1 MVPADKKYLQSRDL
15 VEGVDR
21 MPPYDFHDGFKQL
34 KGAKNGTG
42 DRVPVFAQLH
52 EFAMKWNGISG
63 KIFYTSPEIYV
74 KGILDMAR
82 AFEIDT
88 PDIGWDVYHL
98 EAEALGAKVF
108 FYENQSPALDQSK
121 PLIENEKDLAKLKT
135 PDPYS
140 SGRFPFALDCL
151 HIFKKLTG
159 VPSPITFCA
168 PFSLAALLVGYE
180 KLVMAIYERPD
191 FVKKVLHFL
200 TEAVIA
206 PFIQAAFKEFEDCP
220 SADGA
225 DALASLPFLTQDML
239 DEFCIPYILRLKK
252 ICGRDVSVKNW
263 WGDSY
268 AKDLDRFWNQK
279 LAVSPG
285 VLEVQDPDLFKIGPE
300 RAMDFARQNDLS
312 VIFGVDQRLLAEDSI
327 EEVENRVKTYIRT
340 GAKHKKFVL
349 YLCNLNRDTPEG
361 NIKAAIKAAK
371 KFGRYNT

>member
-1 MVPADKKYLQSRDL
+1 
-15 VEGVDR
+15 

-52 EFAMKWNGISG
+52 EFAMKWNGVSG
-63 KIFYTSPEIYV
+63 KIFYTSPEIFV
-74 KGILDMAR
+74 KGILDTAS
-82 AFEIDT
+82 AFGIDI
-88 PDIGWDVYHL
+88 PDNSGDAYHL
-98 EAEALGAKVF
+98 EAEALGAKIM
-108 FYENQSPALDQSK
+108 FYENQSPAMDQSRL
-121 PLIENEKDLAKLKT
+121 LIENEKDLAKLKA

-140 SGRFPFALDCL
+140 SGRLPFALDCL
-151 HIFKKLTG
+151 RIFKELTG
-159 VPSPITFCA
+159 TTSSFTFCA

-252 ICGRDVSVKNW
+252 ICGRDVFVKNW
-263 WGDSY
+263 WGDSC

-300 RAMDFARQNDLS
+300 RVMNFAKQNDLS
-312 VIFGVDQRLLAEDSI
+312 VIFGVDQRLLAEGSV
-327 EEVENRVKTYIRT
+327 EEVENRVKTYIHT
-340 GAKHKKFVL
+340 GAKQKKIVL
-349 YLCNLNRDTPEG
+349 YLCNLNRDTPEK
-361 NIKAAIKAAK
+361 NIKAAVDTVK
-371 KFGRYNT
+371 KSGQYNK